1 MFIKPKA
8 GLKIRHPKSK
18 LFLKEEGEE
27 VLLSTF
33 WRRRLQD
40 GDVVEV
46 VKSEVK
52 EKVVDSKKEVSKKEV
67 KVSN

>member
-18 LFLKEEGEE
+18 LFLQEEGEE
-27 VLLSTF
+27 VLLNTF
-33 WRRRLQD
+33 WRRRLND
-40 GDVVEV
+40 GDVIEV
-46 VKSEVK
+46 KNEVK
-52 EKVVDSKKEVSKKEV
+52 EKVVEPKKEVSKKEV